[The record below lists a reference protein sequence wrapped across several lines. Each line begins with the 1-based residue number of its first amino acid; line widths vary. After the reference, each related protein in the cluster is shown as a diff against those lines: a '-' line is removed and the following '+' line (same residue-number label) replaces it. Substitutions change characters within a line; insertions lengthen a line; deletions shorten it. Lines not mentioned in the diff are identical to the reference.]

1 MLRLVSLMTSAALLI
16 GGAGAAYASQP
27 TAASGTFTVAAI
39 TSFELRPA
47 GQVTIIEQTTT
58 GVFAGTLTGTFED
71 AIKAVVNPT
80 ANKVVQGLGAGTCL
94 CTVEGKSG
102 TVDYVFSSRG
112 PFDGQFFEG
121 RMVISG
127 GTGDLSGLHG
137 VLELDGTVDQNG
149 LATVTYEGQIHD
161 HP

>member
-1 MLRLVSLMTSAALLI
+1 MRWLIAVLAVVGLLL
-16 GGAGAAYASQP
+16 GAGGTAHASQP
-27 TAASGTFTVAAI
+27 EAASGTFTVSAI
-39 TSFELRPA
+39 TSFSLRPA
-47 GQVTIIEQTTT
+47 GQIAIIEQTTT

-80 ANKVVQGLGAGTCL
+80 ANKVVQGLGAGTCV

-112 PFDGQFFEG
+112 PFDGQSFLG

-137 VLELDGTVDQNG
+137 VLDLDGTVDQNG
-149 LATVTYEGQIHD
+149 LATVNYEGQFH
-161 HP
+161 HHQ